1 MEPTD
6 QAAAEKLR
14 AGRARAA
21 FLRWYFRH
29 ALYALVPRETKMV
42 PTCGVDQFGRLYYNP
57 SFVHSVSVEELAV
70 VLLHE
75 IGHVLRRHY
84 ERGRALG
91 VTEATQHIANIA
103 QDCELN
109 DDLRDEIA
117 ERKDLPP
124 LPGKPWFPADIGC
137 EDNQVWEIYYAHI
150 MDHCEAFAKEI
161 SEQLG
166 DSPDGEQPGQGG
178 SQNQQQ
184 NGNRGEKN
192 GNQSGNASGSDSA
205 SGQGQ
210 SKPGKGNRPGQ
221 QGQGSG
227 HGPNSQQGGWNGR
240 HKCGSAAH
248 GVKQPWEDPSPS
260 QGGGEGI
267 DNADWRD
274 IEKRVARD
282 IRDEAKKSRGTVPGH
297 WVEWADDVLRP
308 VRIPWEQEIAG
319 EVRWAINDVAGLV
332 IHTYRRPSRRQSAV
346 PDVLLPSMRRPVPVV
361 AIVGDTS
368 GSMSEEDLALVRGT
382 VSDIA
387 QAMGA
392 TVAFIATDA
401 AVHGGVQRV
410 HDGRHA
416 VLAGRGGTDMRV
428 GIECAITEVAPR
440 PDVVVVITDCYTP
453 WPEEDPPVRVI
464 VAAVRPAHADV
475 SGFGEAISGV
485 PEWAKVVVVHK
496 DEAGL

>member
-6 QAAAEKLR
+6 HGAAEKVR
-14 AGRARAA
+14 AARARAA

-29 ALYALVPRETKMV
+29 ALYALVPRESRMA
-42 PTCGVDQFGRLYYNP
+42 PTMGVDQFGRLYYNP
-57 SFVHSVSVEELAV
+57 AFVASVSVEELATV
-70 VLLHE
+70 MLHE
-75 IGHVLRRHY
+75 IGHVLRRHH
-84 ERGRALG
+84 ERARALG
-91 VTEATQHIANIA
+91 VTEATQDVMNIA
-103 QDCELN
+103 SDCELN
-109 DDLRDEIA
+109 DDLRDEI
-117 ERKDLPP
+117 KSQGDLAP
-124 LPGKPWFPADIGC
+124 LPGKPWLPADIGC
-137 EDNQVWEIYYAHI
+137 PDHQVWEVYYAHI
-150 MDHCEAFAKEI
+150 MDHAEKLAAEI
-161 SEQLG
+161 EEQQQAGEGNGAESQQGKSGGG
-166 DSPDGEQPGQGG
+166 DEGKDGQG
-178 SQNQQQ
+178 
-184 NGNRGEKN
+184 K
-192 GNQSGNASGSDSA
+192 SG
-205 SGQGQ
+205 SGQGKSGQ
-210 SKPGKGNRPGQ
+210 Q
-221 QGQGSG
+221 QGQQQGKGGKGGQKPKSGSG
-227 HGPNSQQGGWNGR
+227 SQGQSGGSGWNGR

-248 GVKQPWEDPSPS
+248 GVRQPWEDASPS
-260 QGGGEGI
+260 SGGGEGV

-274 IEKRVARD
+274 IEKRVAKD
-282 IRDEAKKSRGTVPGH
+282 IRESVQKSRGSVPGG
-297 WVEWADDVLRP
+297 WVEWADEVLRP

-319 EVRWAINDVAGLV
+319 EVRWAINDVAGMV

-346 PDVLLPSMRRPVPVV
+346 PDILLPSMRRPVPVV

-428 GIECAITEVAPR
+428 GIECALTEVTPR
-440 PDVVVVITDCYTP
+440 PDVIVVITDTFTP
-453 WPEEDPPVRVI
+453 WPEEEPPVRVI
-464 VAAVRPAHADV
+464 VAAVRPAHV
-475 SGFGEAISGV
+475 LSIESFGEAIAGV

>member
-14 AGRARAA
+14 GARARAA

-29 ALYALVPRETKMV
+29 ALYALVPRESRGV

-57 SFVHSVSVEELAV
+57 SFVHSVTVEELAAV
-70 VLLHE
+70 MLHE
-75 IGHVLRRHY
+75 IGHVLRRHH
-84 ERGRALG
+84 ERARALG
-91 VTEATQHIANIA
+91 VTEATQHIAQIA
-103 QDCELN
+103 TDCELN

-117 ERKDLPP
+117 ERKDLPA

-137 EDNQVWEIYYAHI
+137 EDNQVWEVYYAHI
-150 MDHCEAFAKEI
+150 MDHCEALAKEI

-166 DSPDGEQPGQGG
+166 SSDDGGDGPEQSGNRADDGKSGSGQGSGQKKNKSGKGGG
-178 SQNQQQ
+178 SQNQHS
-184 NGNRGEKN
+184 NGN
-192 GNQSGNASGSDSA
+192 
-205 SGQGQ
+205 
-210 SKPGKGNRPGQ
+210 
-221 QGQGSG
+221 
-227 HGPNSQQGGWNGR
+227 WNGR

-260 QGGGEGI
+260 QGGGEGV

-428 GIECAITEVAPR
+428 GIECAITEVVPR
-440 PDVVVVITDCYTP
+440 PDVVVVITDTYTP
-453 WPEEDPPVRVI
+453 WPEEEPPVRVI
-464 VAAVRPAHADV
+464 VAAVRPAHDSLV
-475 SGFGEAISGV
+475 GGFGESIAGV